1 MPEPERTPPEIAG
14 FTFQRLIGRGGFSD
28 VYLYRQ
34 HMPSRDVAIKV
45 LRTEDFSDASRAQF
59 AAEANLMARVS
70 SHTAIASIYTADVDD
85 DGEPY
90 LVMEYCPGGSLGG
103 VYRKS
108 PLSLARTLR
117 LGVRLASALECAHRV
132 GIVHRDVKP
141 ANILFTEYDMAVLSD
156 FGIST
161 IDDEFPEATL
171 ARQQV
176 YSGGIEDSTTVGMSL
191 PWAAPESLGDRP
203 VADTRS
209 DRFSLAATLYT
220 LVEGRSPREVP
231 DGPNGATAIRARIQT
246 GFIAQMQRPGVPA
259 SFQEVL
265 RQGMSYDPSQR
276 FSSMLEMARALQQVQ
291 RELGGEITPVEV
303 PGAEAY
309 DDAPVPGGP
318 VTSSGG
324 AGDGAGGTA
333 PTGASPPAPSEA
345 TWLPPDAALPPAG
358 SPAPGSAAHAA
369 GHSAPGEA
377 SPPASAPPTAPDALP
392 PPSSQDRVPLP
403 APGAP
408 DASFPQ
414 HTHSR
419 PVEHTG
425 APASGH
431 TGFPDPRTIDPHLHS
446 TVHPAGGPASSS
458 PQPTP
463 PVLPMAPAD
472 STSTTPGSATRGKL
486 ERGALVAGV
495 VFVVV
500 ALVVGSSLLIR
511 HFQEPHFTGPAID
524 NLTVTETSAD
534 AYDIDIPEGLELPDD
549 LQTHVLEPGEG
560 TALGEFSYALVS
572 TDHSTWS
579 AGETVTLNPWA
590 SDVANDNVGIDVR
603 DLRTGLDLPDDLE
616 LRPGT
621 ILLAVAPRAYF
632 ANRAPDLGITA
643 GDSVLA
649 VITIVS

>member
-1 MPEPERTPPEIAG
+1 MPEPERRPPEIPG

-34 HMPSRDVAIKV
+34 RMPTRDVAVKV
-45 LRTEDFSDASRAQF
+45 LRTEDFSEASRAQF

-70 SHTAIASIYTADVDD
+70 SHTAIASIFTADVDD

-90 LVMEYCPGGSLGG
+90 LVMEYCSGGSLGG
-103 VYRKS
+103 VYRKT
-108 PLSLARTLR
+108 PLSVARTLR

-141 ANILFTEYDMAVLSD
+141 ANILFTEYDVAVLSD

-171 ARQQV
+171 AREQV
-176 YSGGIEDSTTVGMSL
+176 YSGGIEDSTTVGLSL
-191 PWAAPESLGDRP
+191 PWAAPESLGERP

-246 GFIAQMQRPGVPA
+246 GFIAQMQRPGVPE

-276 FSSMLEMARALQQVQ
+276 FSSMLELARALQQVQ

-309 DDAPVPGGP
+309 DDVPPPGAAL
-318 VTSSGG
+318 TAAGG
-324 AGDGAGGTA
+324 APDGKAGEVEA
-333 PTGASPPAPSEA
+333 DSAPSAPAED
-345 TWLPPDAALPPAG
+345 TWLPADAALPP
-358 SPAPGSAAHAA
+358 
-369 GHSAPGEA
+369 
-377 SPPASAPPTAPDALP
+377 PDTK
-392 PPSSQDRVPLP
+392 DRVPLP
-403 APGAP
+403 PPEPRSAE
-408 DASFPQ
+408 SPQ
-414 HTHSR
+414 HALRLPH
-419 PVEHTG
+419 EHTG
-425 APASGH
+425 AAGPVH
-431 TGFPDPRTIDPHLHS
+431 TGFPDPRTVDPHLHG
-446 TVHPAGGPASSS
+446 TFAPAGGPASS
-458 PQPTP
+458 TP
-463 PVLPMAPAD
+463 PAGPAILPMAPED
-472 STSTTPGSATRGKL
+472 ISSPPPRSATTKKL

-500 ALVVGSSLLIR
+500 ALIVGSSVLIR
-511 HFQEPHFTGPAID
+511 HFQEPHFTGAAID

-534 AYDIDIPEGLELPDD
+534 AYDVAIPEGLELPED
-549 LQTHVLEPGEG
+549 LQIRVLDPGEG
-560 TALGEFSYALVS
+560 EALTEFGYAFVS
-572 TDHSTWS
+572 TDHSTWPP
-579 AGETVTLNPWA
+579 GETVTLNPWA
-590 SDVANDNVGIDVR
+590 SDVANDNVGIDAR
-603 DLRTGLDLPDDLE
+603 DLRTELALPDDLE

-632 ANRAPDLGITA
+632 ANRAPDLGITD

-649 VITIVS
+649 VVTIVG

>member
-1 MPEPERTPPEIAG
+1 MPEPERTPPDIVG

-45 LRTEDFSDASRAQF
+45 LRTEDFSEASRAQF

-191 PWAAPESLGDRP
+191 PWAAPESLGERP

-246 GFIAQMQRPGVPA
+246 GFIAQMQRPGVPE

-265 RQGMSYDPSQR
+265 RRGMAYDPSQR

-309 DDAPVPGGP
+309 DDDPATGGP
-318 VTSSGG
+318 VTSPGG
-324 AGDGAGGTA
+324 AGEGAGRAA
-333 PTGASPPAPSEA
+333 PTGVSPPAPSEA
-345 TWLPPDAALPPAG
+345 TWLPPDAALPSAASPAPAGEGPAASHRPTAAAYPPAG
-358 SPAPGSAAHAA
+358 SP
-369 GHSAPGEA
+369 
-377 SPPASAPPTAPDALP
+377 PAAPDALP
-392 PPSSQDRVPLP
+392 PPASQDRVPLP
-403 APGAP
+403 APGQP
-408 DASFPQ
+408 GAS
-414 HTHSR
+414 
-419 PVEHTG
+419 
-425 APASGH
+425 
-431 TGFPDPRTIDPHLHS
+431 FPDPRTIDPHLQGIFTS
-446 TVHPAGGPASSS
+446 SGGPASST
-458 PQPTP
+458 PQSAP

-472 STSTTPGSATRGKL
+472 ISTTPGSATRKKL
-486 ERGALVAGV
+486 EHGALVAGV

-549 LQTHVLEPGEG
+549 LQTRVLEPGEG
-560 TALGEFSYALVS
+560 DALTEFGYALVS
-572 TDHSTWS
+572 TDHSTWPP
-579 AGETVTLNPWA
+579 GETVTLNPWA

-603 DLRTGLDLPDDLE
+603 DLRTALALPEDLE

-649 VITIVS
+649 VVTIVN

>member
-1 MPEPERTPPEIAG
+1 MPEPERMPPEIEG
-14 FTFQRLIGRGGFSD
+14 YTFQRLIGRGGFSD

-34 HMPSRDVAIKV
+34 HMPSRDVAVKV
-45 LRTEDFSDASRAQF
+45 LRTEDFSEASRAQF

-70 SHTAIASIYTADVDD
+70 SHTAIASIFAADVDD
-85 DGEPY
+85 EGEPY

-103 VYRKS
+103 IYRKS
-108 PLSLARTLR
+108 PLSVARTLR

-191 PWAAPESLGDRP
+191 PWAAPESLGERP

-231 DGPNGATAIRARIQT
+231 DGPNGATAIRARIQS
-246 GFIAQMQRPGVPA
+246 GFIAQMQRPGVPEPL
-259 SFQEVL
+259 QDVL
-265 RQGMSYDPSQR
+265 RQGMSYDPGQR
-276 FSSMLEMARALQQVQ
+276 FSSMLELARALQQVQ
-291 RELGGEITPVEV
+291 RELGGEVTPVEV

-309 DDAPVPGGP
+309 DDDPHLGGS

-324 AGDGAGGTA
+324 GNNPDGVGSSSA
-333 PTGASPPAPSEA
+333 PSAPSEA
-345 TWLPPDAALPPAG
+345 TWLPADAALPAEAG
-358 SPAPGSAAHAA
+358 GRPDPDSAGRGSAA
-369 GHSAPGEA
+369 S
-377 SPPASAPPTAPDALP
+377 LP
-392 PPSSQDRVPLP
+392 PPSSRDRVPLP
-403 APGAP
+403 PPPGPGGAPGAG
-408 DASFPQ
+408 
-414 HTHSR
+414 HTSR
-419 PVEHTG
+419 PAQEHTG
-425 APASGH
+425 PSGPEY
-431 TGFPDPRTIDPHLHS
+431 TGFDPRTVDPHRHH
-446 TVHPAGGPASSS
+446 TVVPAGGPASSAPS
-458 PQPTP
+458 AAPPIMPMTPQ
-463 PVLPMAPAD
+463 
-472 STSTTPGSATRGKL
+472 GSVGDQGSGRTKKM
-486 ERGALVAGV
+486 ERGALIAAV

-511 HFQEPHFTGPAID
+511 HLQEPRFTGEAID

-534 AYDIDIPEGLELPDD
+534 AYDITIPDGLELPEE
-549 LQTHVLEPGEG
+549 LQVRVLEPGEG
-560 TALGEFSYALVS
+560 TALGEFGYALVS
-572 TDHSTWS
+572 VDHSTWPP
-579 AGETVTLNPWA
+579 GETITLNPWA
-590 SDVANDNVGIDVR
+590 SDVAGENVGIDAR
-603 DLRTGLDLPDDLE
+603 DLRTELDLAEDVE